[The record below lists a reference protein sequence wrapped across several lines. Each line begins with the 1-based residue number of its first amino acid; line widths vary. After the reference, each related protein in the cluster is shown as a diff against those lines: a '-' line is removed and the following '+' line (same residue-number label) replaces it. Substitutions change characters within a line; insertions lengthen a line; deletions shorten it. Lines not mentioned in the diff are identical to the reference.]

1 MNLAEIS
8 FIIMLA
14 VMGVFY
20 LMFIRPARKE
30 QDRQENTIR
39 DLREGDEIETT
50 SGFIGVVTK
59 IETPEEGPVHITLD
73 FGNGL
78 EIRALTT
85 SVLRRLTSAEERDR
99 QPEETQQEAEEASP
113 PRKA

>member
-30 QDRQENTIR
+30 QDPQENTIR
-39 DLREGDEIETT
+39 DLREGD
-50 SGFIGVVTK
+50 
-59 IETPEEGPVHITLD
+59 
-73 FGNGL
+73 
-78 EIRALTT
+78 
-85 SVLRRLTSAEERDR
+85 
-99 QPEETQQEAEEASP
+99 
-113 PRKA
+113 

>member
-30 QDRQENTIR
+30 QNRQENTIR

-59 IETPEEGPVHITLD
+59 IDTPEEGPVHITLD

-85 SVLRRLTSAEERDR
+85 SVLRRLSSAEERGG
-99 QPEETQQEAEEASP
+99 QPGETQQKAEEASP

>member
-30 QDRQENTIR
+30 QNRQENTIR

-59 IETPEEGPVHITLD
+59 IDTPEEGPVHITLD

-85 SVLRRLTSAEERDR
+85 SVLRRLSSAEERAG
-99 QPEETQQEAEEASP
+99 QPEETQQKAEEASP

>member
-30 QDRQENTIR
+30 QNRQENTIR

-59 IETPEEGPVHITLD
+59 IDTPEEGPVHLTLD

-85 SVLRRLTSAEERDR
+85 SVLRR
-99 QPEETQQEAEEASP
+99 
-113 PRKA
+113 

>member
-8 FIIMLA
+8 IIIMLA

-39 DLREGDEIETT
+39 DLRVGDEVETT

-59 IETPEEGPVHITLD
+59 IDTPEEGPVHITLD

-85 SVLRRLTSAEERDR
+85 SVLRRLSSAEEREER
-99 QPEETQQEAEEASP
+99 SEETQQGAEEASP